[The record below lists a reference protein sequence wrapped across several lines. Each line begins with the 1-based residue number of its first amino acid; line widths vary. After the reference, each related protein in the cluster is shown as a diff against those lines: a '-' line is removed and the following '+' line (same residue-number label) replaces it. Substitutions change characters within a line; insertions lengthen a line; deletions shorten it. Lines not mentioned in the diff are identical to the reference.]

1 MRGHMR
7 LTTLFLATV
16 LAACTQQV
24 QPEAVSVSP
33 PAVSAP
39 ADKLLEDVRILSADD
54 MEGRLVGSPGS
65 AKARAYILAR
75 LADIGVAPAIGN
87 SVEHR
92 FETKRKG
99 AMVEGVNLIGLVPG
113 TSGSDRA
120 LVLMAHY
127 DHVGV
132 QNGEVYNG
140 ADDNASGVATVLK
153 IAASLKQVAP
163 KHDIILALVDA
174 EEGGLS
180 GARAMVADPAFKP
193 LLDRTVMAVNL
204 DMVSRNDKNELYA
217 AGAYHFPWLK
227 PRLDAI
233 AATAP
238 VTLKQG
244 HDRPELKENDWTMQS
259 DHGVFHIA
267 KKPWVYFGV
276 EDHPGYHNPSDD
288 FAAVPADFFQRS
300 ATTIEAAV
308 RAFDADLAVIAQ
320 ESGR

>member
-1 MRGHMR
+1 MR
-7 LTTLFLATV
+7 LTALFLAAA

-24 QPEAVSVSP
+24 PPETVQGAP
-33 PAVSAP
+33 PAP
-39 ADKLLEDVRILSADD
+39 AAATDKLLEDVRILSADD
-54 MEGRLVGSPGS
+54 MEGRLVGSPGA
-65 AKARAYILAR
+65 AKARAYILGR
-75 LADIGVAPAIGN
+75 LGEIGIAPAIGGGF
-87 SVEHR
+87 EHR
-92 FETKRKG
+92 FATARNG
-99 AMVEGVNLIGLVPG
+99 ATVEGVNLIGIVPG

-140 ADDNASGVATVLK
+140 ADDNASGVAAVLK
-153 IAASLKQVAP
+153 IAASLKRVAP

-193 LLDRTVMAVNL
+193 FLDRTVLAVNL

-259 DHGVFHIA
+259 DHGAFHA
-267 KKPWVYFGV
+267 VKKPWVYFGV

-288 FAAVPADFFQRS
+288 FAAIPAEFFQRS
-300 ATTIEAAV
+300 AATIEAAI
-308 RAFDADLAVIAQ
+308 RAFDADLAVIGEEA
-320 ESGR
+320 GR

>member
-1 MRGHMR
+1 MR
-7 LTTLFLATV
+7 LTALLLAAT

-24 QPEAVSVSP
+24 QPEQAASST
-33 PAVSAP
+33 PAVPAA

-54 MEGRLVGSPGS
+54 MEGRLVGSPGG
-65 AKARAYILAR
+65 ARARAYIVGR
-75 LADIGVAPAIGN
+75 LADIGVAPAIG
-87 SVEHR
+87 SSFEHR
-92 FETKRKG
+92 FEARRKG
-99 AMVEGVNLIGLVPG
+99 ASVEGVNLIGLIPG
-113 TSGSDRA
+113 TGSSDRA
-120 LVLMAHY
+120 LVIMAHY

-132 QNGEVYNG
+132 QNGEIYNG
-140 ADDNASGVATVLK
+140 ADDNASGVAVVLR

-204 DMVSRNDKNELYA
+204 DMVSRNDRNELYV

-227 PRLDAI
+227 PRIDAV

-259 DHGVFHIA
+259 DHGAFHA
-267 KKPWVYFGV
+267 VKKPWVYFGV